1 MTRHQKPSLVAPGIV
16 EIKSQFGA
24 EFRRVSIARCP
35 PPRLE
40 EFRALLLRLHGLA
53 GMVGGAS
60 AGGSRKTAAAAA
72 AGGGG
77 RRGGGG
83 GRGGGELAVCY
94 TVSDGSL
101 LPITNSHNFAK
112 AIAGAAPLLRI
123 TVTITDDA
131 QLATAAVSSSAIAK
145 RGVFSGLRGRDGA
158 PHAPRLPVGP
168 PRDFHPLSSLIDVD
182 VLPAS
187 LRRVR
192 LYRHGSARP
201 LGFYV
206 ADQGAD
212 GRARLGGRGGA
223 GVFISRLL
231 PGGLAASSGLLSVGD
246 RVLEVNGAPVA
257 GKGLDEVTAMM
268 VANGHHL
275 VITVRPAELE
285 RRDGGDDG
293 GVRGGGIDDEFWTR
307 DLGSSESSVQS
318 LASDGS
324 EGMRLSRR
332 GSQRHHHQQQQQQQK
347 KRNHVK
353 EEVSLTSRS
362 GGDSDSLALAPLLS
376 DTEPW
381 DSEAEEEEEDLVI
394 DRIGVDRH
402 ADFSAAGKPGRPLAT
417 YDGGARNSPW
427 AHRRS
432 GTVTEEGGVITL
444 YL

>member
-60 AGGSRKTAAAAA
+60 AGGSKKTAAGA

-77 RRGGGG
+77 RRGRG
-83 GRGGGELAVCY
+83 GGGELVVCY

-123 TVTITDDA
+123 TVTIADDA

-158 PHAPRLPVGP
+158 PHASRLPVGP

-206 ADQGAD
+206 ADRSAD

-293 GVRGGGIDDEFWTR
+293 GVGGGGNDDEFWTR
-307 DLGSSESSVQS
+307 DSGSSESSVQS
-318 LASDGS
+318 LVSDGS

-332 GSQRHHHQQQQQQQK
+332 GSQRHHHHQQQQQK

-376 DTEPW
+376 DTELW
-381 DSEAEEEEEDLVI
+381 DSEAEEEDLVI
-394 DRIGVDRH
+394 DQIGVDRH
-402 ADFSAAGKPGRPLAT
+402 ADFPAAGKPGRPLAT
-417 YDGGARNSPW
+417 YDGGVRNSPW

>member
-60 AGGSRKTAAAAA
+60 AGGSRKTAAA
-72 AGGGG
+72 GGGG
-77 RRGGGG
+77 RRGRG
-83 GRGGGELAVCY
+83 GGGELVVCY

-123 TVTITDDA
+123 TVTIADDA

-145 RGVFSGLRGRDGA
+145 RGVFSGLRGRDSA

-192 LYRHGSARP
+192 LYRNGSARP

-206 ADQGAD
+206 ADRSAD

-293 GVRGGGIDDEFWTR
+293 GVGGGGNDNEFWTR
-307 DLGSSESSVQS
+307 DSGSSESSVQS
-318 LASDGS
+318 LVSDGS

-332 GSQRHHHQQQQQQQK
+332 GSQRHHHHQQQQQK

-353 EEVSLTSRS
+353 EEVSLTSQS

-376 DTEPW
+376 DTELW
-381 DSEAEEEEEDLVI
+381 DSEAEEEDLVI
-394 DRIGVDRH
+394 DQIGVDRH
-402 ADFSAAGKPGRPLAT
+402 ADFPAAGKPDRPLAT

>member
-60 AGGSRKTAAAAA
+60 AGGSRKTAAAAG
-72 AGGGG
+72 GGGG
-77 RRGGGG
+77 RRGRG
-83 GRGGGELAVCY
+83 GGGELVVCY

-123 TVTITDDA
+123 TVTIADDA

-192 LYRHGSARP
+192 LYRNGSARP

-206 ADQGAD
+206 ADRSAD

-293 GVRGGGIDDEFWTR
+293 GVGGGGNDDEFWTR
-307 DLGSSESSVQS
+307 DSGSSESSVQS
-318 LASDGS
+318 LVSDGS

-332 GSQRHHHQQQQQQQK
+332 GSQRHHHHQQQQQK

-376 DTEPW
+376 DTELW
-381 DSEAEEEEEDLVI
+381 DSEAEEEDLVI
-394 DRIGVDRH
+394 DQIGVDRH
-402 ADFSAAGKPGRPLAT
+402 ADFPAAGKPDRPLAT